1 MMLKHCRLPKALKPS
16 NMSDFDVRKG
26 FFGACFGVTCRT
38 KRKDVALMSTIT
50 KNYILNAL
58 DCRRENVIQ

>member
-16 NMSDFDVRKG
+16 NMSERCPWALLAHFCV
-26 FFGACFGVTCRT
+26 ACRT